1 MKIKLFPS
9 QDACGREIGAL
20 DGKKKVANL
29 SKRLKNA
36 KLGFPKKQMQCFAWD
51 KGVSEQRLMFAV
63 SKLALARLTTCGEL
77 SEWLNVSLSKSD
89 KVKAFG
95 GSNPPL
101 SAKCFTSK
109 GKDNA
114 TNNEEGFTI

>member
-1 MKIKLFPS
+1 MLSLQQQFSNSETLNRNKSVPTETCFRKVKRNTRRKMKF
-9 QDACGREIGAL
+9 
-20 DGKKKVANL
+20 ANL
-29 SKRLKNA
+29 CKRLKNA
-36 KLGFPKKQMQCFAWD
+36 KLGFPKKQTKCFAWD

-63 SKLALARLTTCGEL
+63 RKLAMARLTTCGEL

-101 SAKCFTSK
+101 SAKLFFS
-109 GKDNA
+109 
-114 TNNEEGFTI
+114 